1 MANILVVEDEQDLLQ
16 VMSLKLMREG
26 HEVFTAVNGQEA
38 LLKIEEYSPDLII
51 LDVMLPE
58 VSGWDICSQIRLQ
71 SAVPIIM
78 VTALSGDQD
87 VVKGLDLG
95 AD

>member
-26 HEVFTAVNGQEA
+26 HSVFTAETGQEA
-38 LLKIEEYSPDLII
+38 LLKVEEYAPDLVI

-58 VSGWDICSQIRLQ
+58 MSGWEICTQIRQ
-71 SAVPIIM
+71 RSAIPIIM

-87 VVKGLDLG
+87 VIKGR
-95 AD
+95 